1 MKVSQVLKLSAVVLA
16 LGSMPLHTAFA
27 TENESAGETQSE
39 AQSGV
44 DSGMSYGEGEA
55 QVEASSSDSADTA
68 E

>member
-27 TENESAGETQSE
+27 TESEVAGETQSE

-44 DSGMSYGEGEA
+44 SYGEGEA
-55 QVEASSSDSADTA
+55 QVEASSSDSAEVA

>member
-27 TENESAGETQSE
+27 TENESAGEQQSE

-44 DSGMSYGEGEA
+44 SYGEGEA
-55 QVEASSSDSADTA
+55 QVEAGDAAASESA